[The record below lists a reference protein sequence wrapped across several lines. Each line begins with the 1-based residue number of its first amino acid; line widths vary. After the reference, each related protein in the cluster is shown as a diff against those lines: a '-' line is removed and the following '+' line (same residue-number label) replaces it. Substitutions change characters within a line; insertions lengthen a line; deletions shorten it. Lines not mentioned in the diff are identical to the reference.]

1 MTKLTPKKFITL
13 YVKAK
18 LKGFHTVLDICRY
31 MNVRSK
37 TTFYKFWN
45 DPDIKNKIELK
56 LNQSPKEFS
65 LVQSDPS
72 LARDIDRAQEVLD
85 KNYEL
90 FQKGIRKAEKEE
102 DWDKARQLAIKALQI
117 VRSESDYKRIILMV
131 GGDVIQNL
139 TINQIQNHP
148 QYVNMHSQAMNND
161 WSKDLGLLC
170 DKCRERITRKYS
182 TRKYSD
188 DVIDIEGTDEP

>member
-72 LARDIDRAQEVLD
+72 LARDIDGVHSHYRHAPSTHGVYGIFRADPRARL
-85 KNYEL
+85 
-90 FQKGIRKAEKEE
+90 QKKWYYRNPAVWEYDEE
-102 DWDKARQLAIKALQI
+102 
-117 VRSESDYKRIILMV
+117 
-131 GGDVIQNL
+131 G
-139 TINQIQNHP
+139 
-148 QYVNMHSQAMNND
+148 
-161 WSKDLGLLC
+161 
-170 DKCRERITRKYS
+170 ERIVTERLMRNYH
-182 TRKYSD
+182 
-188 DVIDIEGTDEP
+188 I